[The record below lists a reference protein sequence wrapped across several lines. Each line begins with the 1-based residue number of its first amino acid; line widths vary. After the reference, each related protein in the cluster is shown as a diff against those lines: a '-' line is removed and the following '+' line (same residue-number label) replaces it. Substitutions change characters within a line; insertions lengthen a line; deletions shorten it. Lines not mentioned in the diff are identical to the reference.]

1 MVENGALDIA
11 TNPIRQRYDYL
22 AQHLNERQRRLWA
35 AAEAQTLGRGG
46 IAAVAAATGLSR
58 GLISRGCRELHE
70 PRLCSA
76 PRGRVRRAGG
86 GRKRA
91 ESLDPTLR
99 RDLERLV
106 EPLSRGDPDSPLR
119 WTCKSTRTLAEAL
132 RAQGHSIGHVRVAE
146 LLHELGYSL
155 QANRKTLEGTQHVD
169 RNAQFEH
176 LNARVECHQAA
187 GEPVISV
194 DTKKKELVGRFKNA
208 GQTWRPSGEPEAVND
223 HDFAEI
229 KAIPYG
235 IYDLSA
241 NTGWV
246 DIGADHDTVAF
257 AVASIR
263 RWWYGMGRQSYPQAR
278 RLLIS
283 ADAGG
288 SNGYRLCAW
297 KWELQR
303 LANETGLC
311 VEVCHLPPGTSKW
324 NKIEHRLF
332 ASISHNWR
340 GQPLLTYETVVQLI
354 GATRTRTGLT
364 VHAELDT
371 DRYPTGIKISDEQMA
386 QINLHKDA
394 FHGEWNYMIAPEGQK
409 EIDPFV

>member
-1 MVENGALDIA
+1 MA

-35 AAEAQTLGRGG
+35 AAEAQTLGRCG

-70 PRLCSA
+70 PRLRSA

-91 ESLDPTLR
+91 ECLDPTLR

-246 DIGADHDTVAF
+246 GVGADHDTAAF

-263 RWWYGMGRQSYPQAR
+263 RWWYGMGRQSQGKR
-278 RLLIS
+278 I
-283 ADAGG
+283 
-288 SNGYRLCAW
+288 
-297 KWELQR
+297 
-303 LANETGLC
+303 
-311 VEVCHLPPGTSKW
+311 
-324 NKIEHRLF
+324 
-332 ASISHNWR
+332 
-340 GQPLLTYETVVQLI
+340 
-354 GATRTRTGLT
+354 
-364 VHAELDT
+364 
-371 DRYPTGIKISDEQMA
+371 
-386 QINLHKDA
+386 
-394 FHGEWNYMIAPEGQK
+394 
-409 EIDPFV
+409 